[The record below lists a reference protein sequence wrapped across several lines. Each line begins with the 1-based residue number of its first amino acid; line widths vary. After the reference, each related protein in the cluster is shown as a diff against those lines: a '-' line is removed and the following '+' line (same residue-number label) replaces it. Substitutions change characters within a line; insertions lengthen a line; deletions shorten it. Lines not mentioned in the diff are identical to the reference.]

1 MMRGPDGE
9 RLRVGRYV
17 DPQDIFEGLRSHYAT
32 GEASNIPA
40 KDFAARAIERAFTV
54 NFEHIKKRKDLT
66 AVCSLGSVTD
76 MDLIDAARQQGYY
89 ISFYYM
95 GVRKWEICCDYI
107 RRTKDHWLARLSDN
121 DIFGNYHR
129 SLATLPGAII
139 AADNGAVIDNSVQ
152 GKSRPLLEIRDG
164 RIQIIDKN
172 LPDWVL
178 DPLSRCL

>member
-1 MMRGPDGE
+1 MPQLVMIAGPHGSGKTHMMRGPDGE

-89 ISFYYM
+89 ISFYY
-95 GVRKWEICCDYI
+95 
-107 RRTKDHWLARLSDN
+107 TKFIVFILFFSSIYSIPTVTNPLRNNPMTMTNFMFYSILVAAFISANL
-121 DIFGNYHR
+121 G
-129 SLATLPGAII
+129 SLT
-139 AADNGAVIDNSVQ
+139 
-152 GKSRPLLEIRDG
+152 
-164 RIQIIDKN
+164 
-172 LPDWVL
+172 
-178 DPLSRCL
+178 